1 MGNKF
6 LLWTFV
12 IIVFVVAINEL
23 FSLGKTTLAWVI
35 IGIAVAVGLQ
45 AVYFLSRKANV
56 KINSLY
62 LVLFTLG
69 ILMVVTGTRFLPPDL
84 TANQVKSI
92 VETRFASKLYVVS
105 ADYKGRG
112 VWQMKITGG
121 AGWSYWSFDE
131 NTGELEFENPETV
144 TPRQPRQLIPNPFRD

>member
-1 MGNKF
+1 MGNKH
-6 LLWTFV
+6 LLWAFL

-23 FSLGKTTLAWVI
+23 FELGRTSLAWVI

-69 ILMVVTGTRFLPPDL
+69 ILIVVIGTRLLPPEL
-84 TANQVKSI
+84 TANEVKAIYNARYSSE
-92 VETRFASKLYVVS
+92 VYVVS
-105 ADYKGRG
+105 A
-112 VWQMKITGG
+112 
-121 AGWSYWSFDE
+121 SYEGQGKWRVKFSSPLGLKTTWYYEIFDE
-131 NTGELEFENPETV
+131 NTGKSTGV
-144 TPRQPRQLIPNPFRD
+144 RQ

>member
-6 LLWTFV
+6 LLWAFL

-23 FSLGKTTLAWVI
+23 FRLGKTDLAWII

-69 ILMVVTGTRFLPPDL
+69 ILIVVTGMRFLPPDL
-84 TANQVKSI
+84 TADEVKAI
-92 VETRFASKLYVVS
+92 VNTHFVSESYVVS
-105 ADYKGRG
+105 ADYKGQGEWR
-112 VWQMKITGG
+112 VKVATLGG
-121 AGWSYWSFDE
+121 WVYLIFDE
-131 NTGELEFENPETV
+131 NTGKSKFV
-144 TPRQPRQLIPNPFRD
+144 K